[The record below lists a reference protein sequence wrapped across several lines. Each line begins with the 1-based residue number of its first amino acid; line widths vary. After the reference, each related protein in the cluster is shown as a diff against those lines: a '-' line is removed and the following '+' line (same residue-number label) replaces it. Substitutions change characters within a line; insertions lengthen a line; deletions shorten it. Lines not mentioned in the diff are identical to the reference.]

1 MKTLCI
7 ILGSISLALGI
18 LGIFLPLLP
27 TTPFLLLTA
36 ALYFKGSPRLYNW
49 LLNHRHFGPY
59 IRNFR
64 ENKAIPLRAKVISLV
79 LMWGTMLYCIF
90 FLIPL
95 LWVKILLGLIDSVKE
110 LLDLVQ
116 EASSDIARPTVAVL
130 NDYPLSGLKVDDGF
144 SITTINAYLSLLEDI
159 EPKID
164 HIVTAMN
171 QVDLP
176 MGLNSMIADYSVQIA
191 SMTGSYDN
199 LKLYKG

>member
-1 MKTLCI
+1 MKTLYI
-7 ILGSISLALGI
+7 VLGSISLGLGS

-64 ENKAIPLRAKVISLV
+64 ENKAIPLRAKIISLV

-95 LWVKILLGLIDSVKE
+95 LWVKILLGLIAAGVTYH
-110 LLDLVQ
+110 
-116 EASSDIARPTVAVL
+116 I
-130 NDYPLSGLKVDDGF
+130 LSFKTLK
-144 SITTINAYLSLLEDI
+144 
-159 EPKID
+159 
-164 HIVTAMN
+164 
-171 QVDLP
+171 
-176 MGLNSMIADYSVQIA
+176 
-191 SMTGSYDN
+191 
-199 LKLYKG
+199 